1 MDITLANNGKQ
12 GKKEGGM
19 KLKTFSRFGVLI
31 VKSPNLKLIC
41 HNTHLFLKSWITAIY
56 NFTHSTDFN
65 DDKHIGVVVKGYQK
79 LSALVGEIWLRLKP
93 HTNSKQTIR
102 RTIFPH
108 CPTKNIGGP
117 VCNNVQKHPRN
128 SHFIYVKNSVHL
140 DMAQK
145 FGERC

>member
-65 DDKHIGVVVKGYQK
+65 DDKHIGVVVKGYRK
-79 LSALVGEIWLRLKP
+79 LSALVGEIWLRLKTT
-93 HTNSKQTIR
+93 HKQQTNHKENYFSPLPDKKYR
-102 RTIFPH
+102 RPGMQQCAKT
-108 CPTKNIGGP
+108 
-117 VCNNVQKHPRN
+117 
-128 SHFIYVKNSVHL
+128 S
-140 DMAQK
+140 
-145 FGERC
+145 